1 MRTTAAAGPQV
12 AAAPVPSRRRAGSG
26 TPGRSRLRAVL
37 VALPFLLPSLVG
49 VIVFLAIPV
58 VLVVVYSFLRWNLL
72 TPPAWAGFSN
82 FARIFSQDHAAHA
95 LLITAYYVLL
105 NVPLQTVLAIV
116 LALLLDRKLPA
127 MGVFRT
133 LYVVPYMATPVA
145 MAVVWNWILDPKLGA
160 INVLLGHLGA
170 HGPAWLSEPALAM
183 PVIALIN
190 IWQYLGYNMLFFLAG
205 LQSIPRHLY
214 DAADI
219 DGAGKISQFFRIT
232 LPLLNPTLLFVL
244 VTDVIGSFQIFDTV
258 WILTQGGPGNST
270 EVLNVSIYQTAF
282 VNFDIGA
289 ASAMS
294 LLLFGVILLM
304 TIIQFTYFRK
314 RTVYQ
319 YV

>member
-1 MRTTAAAGPQV
+1 MTTAAPAGPGV
-12 AAAPVPSRRRAGSG
+12 SASPAAARRAGSR
-26 TPGRSRLRAVL
+26 PASRSRLRAL
-37 VALPFLLPSLVG
+37 FIALPFLLPSLVG
-49 VIVFLAIPV
+49 VVAFLLIPV
-58 VLVVVYSFLRWNLL
+58 ILLVVYSFLHWNLL
-72 TPPAWAGFSN
+72 TSPSWAGFSN
-82 FARIFSQDHAAHA
+82 FTGIFRNDHAARA
-95 LLITAYYVLL
+95 LLLTVYYVAL
-105 NVPLQTVLAIV
+105 NVPLQTVLAVV
-116 LALLLDRKLPA
+116 LALMLNRKLPA

-160 INVLLGHLGA
+160 VNVLLGHLGIS
-170 HGPAWLSEPALAM
+170 GPGWLTTTALAM

-205 LQSIPRHLY
+205 LQAIPRQLHE
-214 DAADI
+214 AAAI
-219 DGAGKISQFFRIT
+219 DGAGMFREFFRVT
-232 LPLLNPTLLFVL
+232 LPLLRPTLLFVL

-258 WILTQGGPGNST
+258 WVLTQGGPGNST

-282 VNFDIGA
+282 VNFDIGG

-294 LLLFGVILLM
+294 LLLFGVILLV
-304 TIIQFTYFRK
+304 TIVQFTWFRR

>member
-1 MRTTAAAGPQV
+1 MARTAVRPGRP
-12 AAAPVPSRRRAGSG
+12 AAAPPHRAESG
-26 TPGRSRLRAVL
+26 TPGRSRLRSL
-37 VALPFLLPSLVG
+37 LIALPFLVPSLIG
-49 VIVFLAIPV
+49 VVVFLAIPV

-72 TPPAWAGFSN
+72 TSPSWAGFSN
-82 FARIFSQDHAAHA
+82 FTGIFREDHAAHA

-105 NVPLQTVLAIV
+105 NIPLQTVLAIC
-116 LALLLDRKLPA
+116 LALMLNRRLPA

-145 MAVVWNWILDPKLGA
+145 MAVVWNWIFDPKLGA
-160 INVLLGHLGA
+160 INVLLGHLGL
-170 HGPAWLSEPALAM
+170 HGPAWLSDSALAM

-190 IWQYLGYNMLFFLAG
+190 VWQYLGYNMLFFLAG
-205 LQSIPRHLY
+205 LQAIPRHLY
-214 DAADI
+214 EAASI
-219 DGAGKISQFFRIT
+219 DGAGQVKQFFRIT

-258 WILTQGGPGNST
+258 WVLTQGGPGNST

-282 VNFDIGA
+282 ENFNIGA

-294 LLLFGVILLM
+294 LVLFGVILLM
-304 TIIQFTYFRK
+304 TIIQFRFFRK
-314 RTVYQ
+314 RTVYE

>member
-1 MRTTAAAGPQV
+1 VSTTAAAGPQV
-12 AAAPVPSRRRAGSG
+12 TTAPPPVRRTGSG

-37 VALPFLLPSLVG
+37 VALPFLLPSLAG
-49 VIVFLAIPV
+49 VVVFFAIPV
-58 VLVVVYSFLRWNLL
+58 VLVFVYSFLRWNLL
-72 TPPAWAGFSN
+72 TPPSWAGFSN
-82 FARIFSQDHAAHA
+82 FTEIFTKDHAAHS

-105 NVPLQTVLAIV
+105 NIPLQTVLAIV
-116 LALLLDRKLPA
+116 LALMLNRRLPA

-145 MAVVWNWILDPKLGA
+145 MAVVWGWIFDPKLGA
-160 INVLLGHLGA
+160 INVLLGQLGV
-170 HGPAWLSEPALAM
+170 HGPAWLSNSALAL
-183 PVIALIN
+183 PVIAIIN
-190 IWQYLGYNMLFFLAG
+190 VWQYLGYNMLFFLAG
-205 LQSIPRHLY
+205 LQAIPRHLY
-214 DAADI
+214 EAADI
-219 DGAGKISQFFRIT
+219 DGAGKVKQFFRIS

-258 WILTQGGPGNST
+258 WVLTQGGPGNST

-282 VNFDIGA
+282 VNFNIGQ

-294 LLLFGVILLM
+294 LVLFAPILLV
-304 TIIQFTYFRK
+304 TILQFTYFRR

>member
-1 MRTTAAAGPQV
+1 MARTAVRPRRPAAV
-12 AAAPVPSRRRAGSG
+12 APHQAGSG
-26 TPGRSRLRAVL
+26 TPGRSRLRSL
-37 VALPFLLPSLVG
+37 LIALSFLLPSLIG
-49 VIVFLAIPV
+49 VVVFLAIPV

-72 TPPAWAGFSN
+72 TPPSWAGFSN
-82 FARIFSQDHAAHA
+82 FTGIFRENHTGHA

-105 NVPLQTVLAIV
+105 NIPLQTVLAIC
-116 LALLLDRKLPA
+116 LALMLNRRLPA

-145 MAVVWNWILDPKLGA
+145 MAVVWNWIFDPKLGA
-160 INVLLGHLGA
+160 INVLLGHLGL
-170 HGPAWLSEPALAM
+170 HGPAWLSDSALAM

-190 IWQYLGYNMLFFLAG
+190 VWQYLGYNMLFFLAG
-205 LQSIPRHLY
+205 LQAIPHHLY
-214 DAADI
+214 EAADI
-219 DGAGKISQFFRIT
+219 DGAGKVKQFFRIT

-258 WILTQGGPGNST
+258 WVLTQGGPGNST

-282 VNFDIGA
+282 ENFDIGA

-294 LLLFGVILLM
+294 LVLFGVILLM
-304 TIIQFTYFRK
+304 TIIQFRFFRK
-314 RTVYQ
+314 RTVYE

>member
-1 MRTTAAAGPQV
+1 MWHMRF
-12 AAAPVPSRRRAGSG
+12 
-26 TPGRSRLRAVL
+26 RLRALL
-37 VALPFLLPSLVG
+37 VALPFLLPSLIG
-49 VIVFLAIPV
+49 VVAFLLIPV
-58 VLVVVYSFLRWNLL
+58 LLLIVYSFLHWNLL
-72 TPPAWAGFSN
+72 TSPTWAGFSN
-82 FARIFSQDHAAHA
+82 FTGIFAHDHAARA
-95 LLITAYYVLL
+95 LLLTVYYVAL

-116 LALLLDRKLPA
+116 LALMLNRALPA

-145 MAVVWNWILDPKLGA
+145 MAVVWNWILDPRLGA
-160 INVLLGHLGA
+160 VNVLLGHLGIS
-170 HGPAWLSEPALAM
+170 GPGWLTTTVLAM

-205 LQSIPRHLY
+205 LQAIPRQLHE
-214 DAADI
+214 AAVI
-219 DGAGKISQFFRIT
+219 DGAGGFREFFRVT
-232 LPLLNPTLLFVL
+232 LPLLRPTLLFVL

-258 WILTQGGPGNST
+258 WVLTQGGPGNAT

-282 VNFDIGA
+282 VNFDIGG

-294 LLLFGVILLM
+294 LVLFGVILIV
-304 TIIQFTYFRK
+304 TIVQFTWFRK